1 VIPLDAGEIFFIYLF
16 LFLTVLFLVW
26 LSFEHVNRTK
36 HYEPP
41 VKRGFR
47 CAICAYTYTAD
58 RDEPVHRCPRCGSLQ
73 E

>member
-1 VIPLDAGEIFFIYLF
+1 MIPLRVGEIIFLYLF
-16 LFLTVLFLVW
+16 LFLVILFVVW
-26 LSFEHVNRTK
+26 ISSEHTTRSK

-47 CAICAYTYTAD
+47 CPICAYTYTAD
-58 RDEPVHRCPRCGSLQ
+58 RDEPVHRCPRCSSLQ